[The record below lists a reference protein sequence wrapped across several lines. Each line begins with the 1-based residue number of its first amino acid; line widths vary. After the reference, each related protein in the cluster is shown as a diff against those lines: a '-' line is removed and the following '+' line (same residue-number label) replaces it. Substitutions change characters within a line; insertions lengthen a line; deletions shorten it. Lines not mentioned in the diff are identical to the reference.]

1 MVNLDAIRNQKWRLG
16 VLKHFEEVTH
26 NVSKTC
32 RYFGISR
39 NAYYKWRRR
48 YVELGED
55 GLLDRSR
62 RPLHSPRSTNTE
74 ILAKIIYLRQT
85 YHFGPW
91 KIMVYLERY
100 HDIHISSSGIWR
112 ILHKLQMSRLPVNQ
126 RYKRHKERWKRY
138 EKPMPGHR
146 IQVDVKFLERIQDTR
161 KRYYQYTA
169 IDDCTRLRVLKIFEK
184 NNQNT
189 AIQFIDYALSRLPFR
204 TEVIQTDNVL
214 SLESSSFFG

>member
-1 MVNLDAIRNQKWRLG
+1 MVNLDHLRNQKWRLG
-16 VLKHFEEVTH
+16 IIRHFEEVTH

-39 NAYYKWRRR
+39 NAFYKWQRR
-48 YVELGED
+48 YVECGEED
-55 GLLDRSR
+55 LIDRSR
-62 RPLHSPRSTNTE
+62 RPIHSSRATKPE

-85 YHFGPW
+85 HHFGPW
-91 KIMVYLERY
+91 KIMVYLKRY

-112 ILHKLQMSRLPVNQ
+112 ILEKLQMSRLPVNQ
-126 RYKRHKERWKRY
+126 RYKRHQDRWKRY

-146 IQVDVKFLERIQDTR
+146 IQDSR

-169 IDDCTRLRVLKIFEK
+169 IDDCTRLRVLRIYDK
-184 NNQNT
+184 NNQKT

-214 SLESSSFFG
+214 SSESSSFSG